1 MKYVDHKELPHAVT
15 LSSVLNE
22 KDIAEKVRLATEHL
36 HMPFC
41 QSLLMNRARM
51 SKENAT
57 TLADYI
63 IVMKR
68 EINPRA
74 SYVKNN
80 IQFLSEL
87 SRFVGIEKRFEG
99 LTKYNILSYLDSLR
113 KSENDD
119 LMHKWIGSYNVKS
132 EAILRFYK
140 WLYYQNIEDPK
151 KRNELSKLE
160 GKPECITGIRQLK
173 RKEISCYKPSDLWT
187 QEDDRLFLKWVTNKR
202 DRCYHIVA
210 RDLSAR
216 PHEILSIKIKDVV
229 FKNVN
234 KYQYAETLVNGKT
247 GSRQLPLIQSI
258 PYLKDWLSEHPCRN
272 NINSRLFV
280 ALSNRSRGKPLTV
293 GGLYQIYKYYKD
305 EFFPALLND
314 ISIPIEDREKIKVL
328 LTKPFN
334 PYIRRHSAISEKSK
348 TLKLHTLTQH
358 CGWSFNSKMPQ
369 KYIHYFANES
379 SESLLE
385 AYGIVTTNNIHIT
398 SLNPKTC
405 SNCGEGNTQ
414 DARFCS
420 KCKMLMSIE
429 GYEEMLETQKKKEEE
444 IKQMKEDLGTTKEML
459 QQLIAGLG
467 KITDQ
472 QQLNTVA
479 QSLFSSGVL
488 KTSLISTESN

>member
-1 MKYVDHKELPHAVT
+1 MHDKELSYTVT
-15 LSSVLNE
+15 LSLVLNE
-22 KDIAEKVRLATEHL
+22 KDVAIKVKLALEHL
-36 HMPFC
+36 HTPFC
-41 QSLLMNRARM
+41 ESLLMDRARL
-51 SKENAT
+51 SKENAVV
-57 TLADYI
+57 LADYI
-63 IVMKR
+63 VALKR

-87 SRFVGIEKRFEG
+87 SRFVGIGKRFED
-99 LTKYNILSYLDSLR
+99 LTKYDILSYLDSLR

-160 GKPECITGIRQLK
+160 KKPECIVGIRLLK

-187 QEDDRLFLKWVTNKR
+187 QEDDKLFLKWVTNKR

-216 PHEILSIKIKDVV
+216 PHEILGIKIRDVV
-229 FKNVN
+229 FKNAN
-234 KYQYAETLVNGKT
+234 NYQYAETLVNGKT

-258 PYLKDWLSEHPCRN
+258 PYIKDWLSEHPSRN
-272 NINSRLFV
+272 NTNSRLFV
-280 ALSNRSRGKPLTV
+280 ALSNRSRGKPITV

-314 ISIPIEDREKIKVL
+314 PSIPIEDREKIKVL
-328 LTKPFN
+328 LAKPFN

-358 CGWSFNSKMPQ
+358 CGWTFNSMMPQ

-385 AYGIVTTNNIHIT
+385 AYGIVTKNNIPIT
-398 SLNPKTC
+398 SLNPKIC
-405 SNCGEGNTQ
+405 SQCGEGNTQ

-420 KCKMLMSIE
+420 SCKMIISYE
-429 GYEEMLETQKKKEEE
+429 GYQEVLEEQKKRELNIEKLKDVYEQKIELMREEMERKF
-444 IKQMKEDLGTTKEML
+444 
-459 QQLIAGLG
+459 QQILA
-467 KITDQ
+467 KID
-472 QQLNTVA
+472 VA
-479 QSLFSSGVL
+479 TL
-488 KTSLISTESN
+488 K

>member
-1 MKYVDHKELPHAVT
+1 MHHTELPYTVT
-15 LSSVLNE
+15 LPSVLEE
-22 KDIAEKVRLATEHL
+22 KGVAEKVKLAIAHL

-41 QSLLMNRARM
+41 ESLLLDRARM
-51 SKENAT
+51 SKENAAV
-57 TLADYI
+57 LADYI

-74 SYVKNN
+74 NYVKNN

-87 SRFVGIEKRFEG
+87 SRFVGVEKKFEDF
-99 LTKYNILSYLDSLR
+99 TKYDILSYLDSLR

-119 LMHKWIGSYNVKS
+119 PMHKWIGSYNVKS

-187 QEDDRLFLKWVTNKR
+187 QEDDKLFLKWVTSKR

-216 PHEILSIKIKDVV
+216 PHEILGLKIRDVV
-229 FKNVN
+229 FKNLN
-234 KYQYAETLVNGKT
+234 KYQYAEVLVNGKT

-258 PYLKDWLSEHPCRN
+258 PYIKDWLSEHPCCN
-272 NINSRLFV
+272 NANSRLFV
-280 ALSNRSRGKPLTV
+280 ALSNRSRGKPITV
-293 GGLYQIYKYYKD
+293 GGLYQIYKYYKE
-305 EFFPALLND
+305 EFFPTLLND
-314 ISIPIEDREKIKVL
+314 SSIPIEDKEKIKVL
-328 LTKPFN
+328 LNKPFN

-385 AYGIVTTNNIHIT
+385 AYGIVTKNNIPIT

-405 SNCGEGNTQ
+405 SQCGEGNTQ
-414 DARFCS
+414 DAHFCS
-420 KCKMLMSIE
+420 KCKTLMSLE
-429 GYEEMLETQKKKEEE
+429 GYQEILELQKKKEEE
-444 IKQMKEDLGTTKEML
+444 IEQMKQDLRTTKEMF

-472 QQLNTVA
+472 QQLNILA
-479 QSLFSSGVL
+479 QSMFSSGIL
-488 KTSLISTESN
+488 KAGT

>member
-1 MKYVDHKELPHAVT
+1 M
-15 LSSVLNE
+15 
-22 KDIAEKVRLATEHL
+22 LAI
-36 HMPFC
+36 
-41 QSLLMNRARM
+41 
-51 SKENAT
+51 
-57 TLADYI
+57 LADYI
-63 IVMKR
+63 IAMKR
-68 EINPRA
+68 EINPRP

-87 SRFVGIEKRFEG
+87 SRFVGIEKRFEDFTQYG
-99 LTKYNILSYLDSLR
+99 ILSYLDSLR

-140 WLYYQNIEDPK
+140 WLCYQNIEDPK

-187 QEDDRLFLKWVTNKR
+187 QEDDKLFLKWVTSKR

-216 PHEILSIKIKDVV
+216 PHEILSIKIRDVV
-229 FKNVN
+229 FKNAN

-258 PYLKDWLSEHPCRN
+258 PYVKDWLSEHPSRN
-272 NINSRLFV
+272 NANSRLFV

-293 GGLYQIYKYYKD
+293 GGLYQIYKYYKE
-305 EFFPALLND
+305 EFFPTLLND
-314 ISIPIEDREKIKVL
+314 ASIPTEDREKIKVL

-358 CGWSFNSKMPQ
+358 CGWSFNSRMPQ
-369 KYIHYFANES
+369 KYIHYFSNES

-385 AYGIVTTNNIHIT
+385 AYGIVTKDNIPIT
-398 SLNPKTC
+398 LLNPKIC
-405 SNCGEGNTQ
+405 SQCGATNTQ
-414 DARFCS
+414 DSRFCNT
-420 KCKMLMSIE
+420 CKIILSYE
-429 GYEEMLETQKKKEEE
+429 GYQDVLDEQKKKEDKLKQIEE
-444 IKQMKEDLGTTKEML
+444 KFNAMQSQMQTVLSVLSSINTPEGKQEIAKE
-459 QQLIAGLG
+459 LI
-467 KITDQ
+467 
-472 QQLNTVA
+472 
-479 QSLFSSGVL
+479 L
-488 KTSLISTESN
+488 KGIYKDM